1 MKSGQLAPDPETDCP
16 VTHCLRVVGG
26 KWKPVILFCIQNG
39 VDRFGAMGRAVPGI
53 TKQMLTQQL
62 RELEEDGIVSRTV
75 HPVVP
80 PRVDYALTDRGRSL
94 LTVVAAMR
102 DWGRADMERADMER
116 ADMGRAAGP
125 QGT

>member
-1 MKSGQLAPDPETDCP
+1 MKSGQLAPDPTQGCP
-16 VTHCLRVVGG
+16 VTHCLQVVGG
-26 KWKPVILFCIQNG
+26 KWKPVILFCIHNG

-75 HPVVP
+75 YPVVP

-102 DWGRADMERADMER
+102 DWGQADMATRV
-116 ADMGRAAGP
+116 
-125 QGT
+125 

>member
-1 MKSGQLAPDPETDCP
+1 MKTGPFAPDPTQGCP
-16 VTHCLRVVGG
+16 VTHCLQVVGG

-62 RELEEDGIVSRTV
+62 RELEADGIVSRTV

-102 DWGRADMERADMER
+102 DWGQADM
-116 ADMGRAAGP
+116 AARV
-125 QGT
+125 

>member
-1 MKSGQLAPDPETDCP
+1 MKSGLLAPDPETGCP

-26 KWKPVILFCIQNG
+26 KWKPVILFCIENG

-62 RELEEDGIVSRTV
+62 RELEVDGIVSRTV

-80 PRVDYALTDRGRSL
+80 PRVDYALTDRGKSL
-94 LTVVAAMR
+94 LPVVAAMR
-102 DWGRADMERADMER
+102 DWGRRDM
-116 ADMGRAAGP
+116 AAG
-125 QGT
+125 

>member
-1 MKSGQLAPDPETDCP
+1 MKSVQNAPDPETGCP

-102 DWGRADMERADMER
+102 DWGQADMAVER
-116 ADMGRAAGP
+116 
-125 QGT
+125 

>member
-1 MKSGQLAPDPETDCP
+1 MKSGHLAPDPETNCP

-94 LTVVAAMR
+94 LSVVAAMR
-102 DWGRADMERADMER
+102 DWGISDLALRQPD
-116 ADMGRAAGP
+116 
-125 QGT
+125 